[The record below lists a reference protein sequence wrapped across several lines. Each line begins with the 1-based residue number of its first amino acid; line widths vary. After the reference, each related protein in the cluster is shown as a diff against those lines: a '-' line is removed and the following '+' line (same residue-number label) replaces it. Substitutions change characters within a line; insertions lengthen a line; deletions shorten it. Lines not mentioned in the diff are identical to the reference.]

1 MFQSLIQMLKQCH
14 TLQMLVSMTILLQG
28 TSLGW
33 LAIMTCLSTY
43 LNISKSIL
51 VEICQDVG
59 NDLC

>member
-1 MFQSLIQMLKQCH
+1 MLKQCH
-14 TLQMLVSMTILLQG
+14 TLQMLVSMTILRQG

-33 LAIMTCLSTY
+33 LAIMNCLSTY
-43 LNISKSIL
+43 LTISKSIL